1 MRRVLNLALKDL
13 LLLWR
18 DKFGLFWVVI
28 FPLGFAIFFGSIF
41 SNDDEGPRAIRIA
54 VSDQDSTSTSAEFV
68 SELEK
73 SEALEVFHL
82 GADEAKEYIRKGKL
96 TGYVLIDKGFSDFNP
111 FFSDTPLPVKIGVDP
126 SRRAEAGYLQG
137 IITRLMFASFQRR
150 MSDSQTMIRNTEMAL
165 AGIKNS
171 TGLSDEQRGSLT
183 GLFTS
188 LGDFYRSADST
199 ILDGTQMGMGE
210 IEVESVERAISKEY
224 PRSSYDVSFPQAIV
238 WGLIGCAAAFSISIV
253 QERTTGTFLRLR
265 LAPIGRVHIL
275 AGKGTACFI
284 ACIVVMILLLSI
296 GRVVFGVNTSNLTQ
310 LSMAIFASALCF
322 VGIMMLISVLGRT
335 ERSVAGAGWAI
346 LMVMAMAGGGMV
358 PAMFMPGWMRAISQA
373 SPVKWAIYSLEG
385 AIWRQFSTA
394 EMLLPVGVLLGIG
407 LLFFTVGAA
416 VFSRTE
422 L

>member
-1 MRRVLNLALKDL
+1 MRRILNLALKDL

-18 DKFGLFWVVI
+18 DKFGLFWVI
-28 FPLGFAIFFGSIF
+28 AFPLGFAIFFGSIF
-41 SNDDEGPRAIRIA
+41 SDNDDGPRPIGIA

-73 SEALEVFHL
+73 SDALEVFHM
-82 GADEAKEYIRKGKL
+82 GADEAKEYIRKGRL

-111 FFSDTPLPVKIGVDP
+111 FFSDAPLPVKIGVDP

-137 IITRLMFASFQRR
+137 IIMKLMFASFQKR
-150 MSDSQTMIRNTEMAL
+150 MMDSQMMIRDTEKAL
-165 AGIKNS
+165 AGIESS
-171 TGLSDEQRGSLT
+171 TGLSDEQRSTLT

-188 LGDFYRSADST
+188 LGDFFKNADSN
-199 ILDGTQMGMGE
+199 ILNGAHMGMGE
-210 IEVESVERAISKEY
+210 IEVESVERETTRKY
-224 PRSSYDVSFPQAIV
+224 PRSAYDVSFPQAII
-238 WGLIGCAAAFSISIV
+238 WGLIGCAAAFAISIV

-265 LAPIGRVHIL
+265 LAPISRVHIL

-284 ACIVVMILLLSI
+284 ACIVVMTLLLSV
-296 GRVVFGVNTSNLTQ
+296 GRVVFGVNTNNLTQ
-310 LSMAIFASALCF
+310 LSMAVLASALCF

-358 PAMFMPGWMRAISQA
+358 PAMFMPSWMRAIGQA

>member
-1 MRRVLNLALKDL
+1 MRRILNLALKDL

-18 DKFGLFWVVI
+18 DKFGLFWVI
-28 FPLGFAIFFGSIF
+28 AFPLGFAIFFGSIF
-41 SNDDEGPRAIRIA
+41 SDNDDGPRPIGIA

-73 SEALEVFHL
+73 SDALEVFHM
-82 GADEAKEYIRKGKL
+82 GADEAKEYIRKGRL

-111 FFSDTPLPVKIGVDP
+111 FIPGESLPLRIGVDP

-137 IITRLMFASFQRR
+137 IIMKLMFASFQRR
-150 MSDSQTMIRNTEMAL
+150 MMDSQMMIRDTEKAL
-165 AGIKNS
+165 AGIENS
-171 TGLSDEQRGSLT
+171 TGLSDEQRSTLT

-188 LGDFYRSADST
+188 LGDFFKNADST
-199 ILDGTQMGMGE
+199 ILNGAHMGMGE
-210 IEVESVERAISKEY
+210 IEVESVERATTKKY
-224 PRSSYDVSFPQAIV
+224 PRSAYDVSFPQAII
-238 WGLIGCAAAFSISIV
+238 WGLIGCAAAFAISIV

-265 LAPIGRVHIL
+265 LAPISRVHIL

-284 ACIVVMILLLSI
+284 ACITVMTLLLSI
-296 GRVVFGVNTSNLTQ
+296 GRVVFGVNTNNLTQ
-310 LSMAIFASALCF
+310 LSMAVVASALCF

-358 PAMFMPGWMRAISQA
+358 PAMFMPSWMRAIGQA

-394 EMLLPVGVLLGIG
+394 EMLFPVGVLLGIG

>member
-1 MRRVLNLALKDL
+1 MRRILNLALKDL

-18 DKFGLFWVVI
+18 DKFGLFWVI
-28 FPLGFAIFFGSIF
+28 AFPLGFAIFFGSIF
-41 SNDDEGPRAIRIA
+41 SDNDDGPRPIGIA

-73 SEALEVFHL
+73 SDALEVFHM
-82 GADEAKEYIRKGKL
+82 GADEAKEYIRKGRL

-111 FFSDTPLPVKIGVDP
+111 FFSDAPLPVKIGVDP

-137 IITRLMFASFQRR
+137 IIMKLMFASFQRR
-150 MSDSQTMIRNTEMAL
+150 MMDSQMMIRDTEKAL
-165 AGIKNS
+165 AGIENS
-171 TGLSDEQRGSLT
+171 TGLSDEQRSTLT

-188 LGDFYRSADST
+188 LGDFFKNADSN
-199 ILDGTQMGMGE
+199 ILNGAHMGMGE
-210 IEVESVERAISKEY
+210 IEVESVERETTRKY
-224 PRSSYDVSFPQAIV
+224 PRSAYDVSFPQAII
-238 WGLIGCAAAFSISIV
+238 WGLIGCAAAFAISIV

-265 LAPIGRVHIL
+265 LAPISRVHIL

-284 ACIVVMILLLSI
+284 ACIVVMTLLLSV
-296 GRVVFGVNTSNLTQ
+296 GRVVFGVNTNNLTQ
-310 LSMAIFASALCF
+310 LSMAVVASALCF

-358 PAMFMPGWMRAISQA
+358 PAMFMPSWMRAIGQA